1 MTAVAYQINGG
12 AAVTLTPEDGVYTI
26 PGDAITG
33 PVTLQLTSN
42 ETVTVTFA
50 AGANGSVGGGST
62 AFILDKG
69 GKLTADQLK
78 AVTKTG
84 DAGYIFKEWRIDGAT
99 KTEGEILGTT
109 FDANTTVTAIF
120 DHATYSVAAE
130 GTSGVPT
137 TATHG
142 KDLTFTPTV
151 EGKIVVGV
159 TAKIG
164 GTVVAVTKNANGSY
178 TISGDAIT
186 GDLTITAQTVDGSW
200 DFIGKDSYFALSADK
215 KIAVLATGKQDG
227 GNYLLNG
234 EEMYWSSKYGAYV
247 KIVGQDETAQTL
259 TAKLAFNA
267 GVAAQTLSYTG
278 DINGSNTVTPA
289 DGGMINDELHSVTRA
304 YQLTEKERLEMD
316 VNGDKTVST
325 EDIISILRKYVGL
338 D

>member
-1 MTAVAYQINGG
+1 M
-12 AAVTLTPEDGVYTI
+12 YTI

-50 AGANGSVGGGST
+50 AGENGSVGGT
-62 AFILDKG
+62 FAFTLDKG

-84 DAGYIFKEWRIDGAT
+84 AAGYTFKEWQIDGAT
-99 KTEGEILGTT
+99 KTEGDILGTT

-142 KDLTFTPTV
+142 TNLTFTPTV
-151 EGKIVVGV
+151 NGEIVIGITV
-159 TAKIG
+159 KIG
-164 GTVVAVTKNANGSY
+164 ETSVPVTKNTDGSY
-178 TISGDAIT
+178 TIAGDAIT
-186 GDLTITAQTVDGSW
+186 GNLTITAQTVTGSW
-200 DFIGKDSYFALSADK
+200 SFISKEGYKALSADTQ
-215 KIAVLATGKQDG
+215 IALLTTGQLAS
-227 GNYLLNG
+227 GNYLLDNQG
-234 EEMYWSSKYGAYV
+234 MYWSSQYKAYV
-247 KIVGQDETAQTL
+247 KIVNIKETAASL

-267 GVAAQTLSYTG
+267 SVAAQTLSYTG

-289 DGGMINDELHSVTRA
+289 DGGMINDELHSVKCEYT
-304 YQLTEKERLEMD
+304 LTEKERLEMD
-316 VNGDKTVST
+316 VNGNKKVST
-325 EDIISILRKYVGL
+325 EDIMSILRKYVGL
-338 D
+338 E